1 MNDKE
6 FTVRSHI
13 EVTLTQQD
21 IDDIMVTALE
31 GGINYWCR
39 KAEVEEENR
48 CGDWGHE
55 QIARGGVLILHDAE
69 GSEKWK
75 LTLEK
80 FLNGVKLYFEQGNH
94 VQVDDGRIDASNI
107 DSTDADCIIQ
117 LALFGE
123 IMFG

>member
-1 MNDKE
+1 MNDKK
-6 FTVRSHI
+6 FTVCSKSEI
-13 EVTLTQQD
+13 TLTQQD

-39 KAEVEEENR
+39 EAEVMEEKR
-48 CGDWGHE
+48 CGSWGHE

-69 GSEKWK
+69 SSNEWE
-75 LTLEK
+75 LTLER

-94 VQVDDGRIDASNI
+94 VQVDAGRIDAGKI

-123 IMFG
+123 IVFG